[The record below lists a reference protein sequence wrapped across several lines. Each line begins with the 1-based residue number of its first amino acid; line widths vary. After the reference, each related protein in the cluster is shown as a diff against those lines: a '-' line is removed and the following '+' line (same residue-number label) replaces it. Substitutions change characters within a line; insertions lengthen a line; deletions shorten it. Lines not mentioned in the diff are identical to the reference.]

1 MEGKIDIAKKIEKCL
16 RFVCVSRRIVM
27 AVVYYIDKYT
37 ERKAYIVKVPEIRMC
52 NLRRAIDVEYY
63 I

>member
-1 MEGKIDIAKKIEKCL
+1 
-16 RFVCVSRRIVM
+16 M

-52 NLRRAIDVEYY
+52 NIRRAIAVVYY
-63 I
+63 TKVHGKKRVYC